1 MKNFK
6 LSMLVMLSAIAMTFT
21 SCLGDGDNTQYVMG
35 TGTVS
40 SSSAVILDNGLT
52 LKSSVWGNTAVDD
65 RIYVYASVPGDEY
78 ETAIDNLQ
86 AGKSASVNLENIY
99 QAGVCIEGDLEE
111 PADFDQTLASE
122 TVSEMESL
130 SWLSYGSFG
139 NGYMNF
145 SIKANWYTKTA
156 NNTTTNVMPYI
167 TLMVKDFDA
176 TAKKLELVVV
186 YDNRKAECVDAEGKA
201 DETKGYKLVSGGE
214 LPVSV
219 DVTDLYYEMK
229 SVNLTDEDKID
240 LSIKYVENEARD
252 ISTDELTGTLGTST
266 NYCTVGM
273 FKRTVY

>member
-35 TGTVS
+35 TGTV

-111 PADFDQTLASE
+111 PADFDQTLVSE

-219 DVTDLYYEMK
+219 DVTDLYYKMK
-229 SVNLTDEDKID
+229 SANLTDEDKID